1 MGKIFTNRKN
11 MIEQM
16 EMQDTLE
23 LVRQAQDVVRSRFL
37 LCILVT
43 QRIHQLE
50 NGAQPTIEVD
60 PERYS
65 SPKTFFELALREIIE
80 GNMDLEQVTEEE

>member
-1 MGKIFTNRKN
+1 MS
-11 MIEQM
+11 EM

-23 LVRQAQDVVRSRFL
+23 LVRQAQDVVKSRFL
-37 LCILVT
+37 LCLLVT

-60 PERYS
+60 PDQYS

-80 GNMDLEQVTEEE
+80 GNMDLEQISEEE

>member
-1 MGKIFTNRKN
+1 
-11 MIEQM
+11 MIEM
-16 EMQDTLE
+16 EMQNTLE
-23 LVRQAQDVVRSRFL
+23 LVRQAQDVVKSRFL

-50 NGAQPTIEVD
+50 NGAQPTIDVD
-60 PERYS
+60 PDEYS

-80 GNMDLEQVTEEE
+80 GNMDLEQITEEE

>member
-1 MGKIFTNRKN
+1 MV
-11 MIEQM
+11 EM
-16 EMQDTLE
+16 EMKDTLE
-23 LVRQAQDVVRSRFL
+23 LVRQAQDVVKSRFL

-50 NGAQPTIEVD
+50 NGAQPTIDVD
-60 PERYS
+60 PEQYS

-80 GNMDLEQVTEEE
+80 GNMDLEQITEEE

>member
-1 MGKIFTNRKN
+1 
-11 MIEQM
+11 MIAL

-23 LVRQAQDVVRSRFL
+23 LVRQAQDVVKSRFL

-50 NGAQPTIEVD
+50 NGAKPTIDVD
-60 PERYS
+60 PEEYT
-65 SPKTFFELALREIIE
+65 SPKSFFELALREMIE
-80 GNMDLEQVTEEE
+80 GNMDLEKVTEEESPAAI

>member
-1 MGKIFTNRKN
+1 
-11 MIEQM
+11 MIEL

-23 LVRQAQDVVRSRFL
+23 LVRQAQDVVKSRFL

-50 NGAQPTIEVD
+50 TGAQPTIEVE
-60 PERYS
+60 PEEYDD
-65 SPKTFFELALREIIE
+65 PKTFFELALREIIE

>member
-1 MGKIFTNRKN
+1 
-11 MIEQM
+11 MIEM

-23 LVRQAQDVVRSRFL
+23 LVRQAQDVVKSRFL

-50 NGAQPTIEVD
+50 NGAQPTIDVD
-60 PERYS
+60 PEQYTN
-65 SPKTFFELALREIIE
+65 PKTFFELALREIIE